1 MSVTSIVEGVEDGLR
16 EPQNSRDAR
25 VEELWSSLEPDHTGE
40 LDLKGLKKGLRRI
53 DHPMKNADDMLKRI
67 MEEVDRNGDGKIQ
80 YNEFR
85 KFVEN
90 AERQLFALFKS
101 IDKDGNGKLDKLEL
115 QTAFKNA
122 GLTLSNRRLSEF
134 FDDMD
139 INNDGYVTFDEWRS
153 VFYSKLSPNACFPS
167 FLFA

>member
-1 MSVTSIVEGVEDGLR
+1 
-16 EPQNSRDAR
+16 
-25 VEELWSSLEPDHTGE
+25 
-40 LDLKGLKKGLRRI
+40 
-53 DHPMKNADDMLKRI
+53 MKNADDMLKRI

>member
-1 MSVTSIVEGVEDGLR
+1 LKAYFSLFLR
-16 EPQNSRDAR
+16 H
-25 VEELWSSLEPDHTGE
+25 L
-40 LDLKGLKKGLRRI
+40 
-53 DHPMKNADDMLKRI
+53 
-67 MEEVDRNGDGKIQ
+67 
-80 YNEFR
+80 EFR

>member
-1 MSVTSIVEGVEDGLR
+1 MERFNTTVRNSVYFDSTALR
-16 EPQNSRDAR
+16 FSDIAS
-25 VEELWSSLEPDHTGE
+25 VATTTI
-40 LDLKGLKKGLRRI
+40 LKAYFLLFSQ
-53 DHPMKNADDMLKRI
+53 PL
-67 MEEVDRNGDGKIQ
+67 
-80 YNEFR
+80 EFR

-90 AERQLFALFKS
+90 AERQLFGLFKS
-101 IDKDGNGKLDKLEL
+101 IDKDGNGKLDKNEL

-153 VFYSKLSPNACFPS
+153 VYSFQLSQNAFPLLFFQE
-167 FLFA
+167 FLTGVSRASRQMFIAHD